1 MSTRHVFWEVN
12 HDEKGKSIGNGQIL
26 GNGQIFGNEERLC
39 KKILIIYD

>member
-12 HDEKGKSIGNGQIL
+12 HDEKGKSL